1 MITVSTEMVF
11 RSVLFSAL
19 SGMIFGFLR
28 SALLCLVNVIYRSI
42 ARKSKPG
49 KVSALN
55 GGFLRHSVDFLLVF
69 ALGVIYLLS
78 GYVFLDGAYEIYSF
92 SVLILSSVLFNRLF
106 LRIFVS
112 SLPGMH

>member
-1 MITVSTEMVF
+1 MITVSTGMVF

-49 KVSALN
+49 KVRALN
-55 GGFLRHSVDFLLVF
+55 GGFLRHAVDFLLVF

-78 GYVFLDGAYEIYSF
+78 GYVFLDGAYEIYSLSTLFLTSVFFDHLF
-92 SVLILSSVLFNRLF
+92 SRLF
-106 LRIFVS
+106 ANHRH
-112 SLPGMH
+112 GAR